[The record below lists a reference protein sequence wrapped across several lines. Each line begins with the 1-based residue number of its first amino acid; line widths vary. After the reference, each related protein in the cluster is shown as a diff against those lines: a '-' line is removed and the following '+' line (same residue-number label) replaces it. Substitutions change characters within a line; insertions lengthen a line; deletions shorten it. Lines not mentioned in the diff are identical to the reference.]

1 MGKGD
6 CQAEMPV
13 FRLASVA
20 DWIFVTG
27 LSETFQSQLAA
38 IAEAAGET
46 LGCGVVAAPGEGIV
60 QP

>member
-1 MGKGD
+1 MDKGD

-38 IAEAAGET
+38 IAQAARQPFWR
-46 LGCGVVAAPGEGIV
+46 GVVAAPGEGIV